1 MPKNGHQPFSQ
12 VWLTSIKSNLGS
24 YPDPGTYITAYFEG
38 TEIEIGSTTINSD
51 GKYTISVDAGRG
63 DEVVFNIGEIG
74 IAELT
79 ISNGGKYHTLIDNS
93 DTVRTDLIVYTI
105 GYTNPTPTPVPD
117 PSVPCSDSTS
127 GLMCTCIN
135 GYWKNCTDNGL
146 PAVLP
151 TPIPYTEPTPSPTLS
166 CTGSTT
172 GLTCQCINGRW
183 KYCKQGES
191 APTPTQIPYTVNKN
205 EVQITNDL
213 NTSTG
218 YTATSDSTQPPTVIT
233 GTVTQNGVPIAYG
246 TTITALVN
254 GEPSTSVTT
263 KSSGSYT
270 LNVIADSNDKITFNV
285 NGSPSA
291 ESITLYDFGSILNL
305 DLTIGNDIQSAI
317 ISPLGSNLIRVFN
330 FNNATKNWSF
340 YDPDPALKYIN
351 SLNAITPG
359 SVYWIKIRYDTIV
372 NLNGSSR
379 NLYSGWNLVSY

>member
-1 MPKNGHQPFSQ
+1 MKIRGITYTLLVAIAIIAIP
-12 VWLTSIKSNLGS
+12 NLLFAQAQAQAIFIGVA
-24 YPDPGTYITAYFEG
+24 YIDEIHPNPGTYITAYFEG

-51 GKYTISVDAGRG
+51 GKYQIRVDAWRG

-79 ISNGGKYHTLIDNS
+79 ISNGGKYHTLIDNGS
-93 DTVRTDLIVYTI
+93 IVRTDLRVYTI
-105 GYTNPTPTPVPD
+105 GSTNPTPTPVP
-117 PSVPCSDSTS
+117 
-127 GLMCTCIN
+127 
-135 GYWKNCTDNGL
+135 
-146 PAVLP
+146 AP
-151 TPIPYTEPTPSPTLS
+151 TPTPVP
-166 CTGSTT
+166 
-172 GLTCQCINGRW
+172 
-183 KYCKQGES
+183 
-191 APTPTQIPYTVNKN
+191 APTPTQIPYTANKN

-233 GTVTQNGVPIAYG
+233 GAVTQNGVPIAYG

-263 KSSGSYT
+263 KSAGSYT
-270 LNVIADSNDKITFNV
+270 LNITADSYDKITFNI

-291 ESITLYDFGSILNL
+291 ESVTLYDFGSILNL

-317 ISPLGSNLIRVFN
+317 VSPLGSNLMRVFN

-359 SVYWIKIRYDTIV
+359 SVYWIKIRYDTTV